1 MSDTTAANKDVAVI
15 DQQKD
20 LAHLSELEVE
30 ITGYKEKFKD
40 LKIEGP
46 EDKDGYEEVRKA
58 IGVLRPKRTGLEAER
73 KSVVKPYNDF
83 VKHINS
89 QYDVI
94 TTLIQEGPGGELEL
108 KQKKEA
114 VDDIIKQQEEEE
126 ERQKEQKINNRINEL
141 ISKGM
146 AFSGEYY
153 SIAAPELGIAET
165 SIGVVDIRT
174 MSDDLFE
181 NFRQL
186 VIDKAGK
193 IEAYKAEK
201 ELLEKKAQE
210 EKEAADKKEREEF
223 AAQKKQME
231 EQQAEMQKQQ
241 EEMKAQQDKLDQ
253 QKRDAELREQ
263 QAEQE
268 KVNLVIRNRSAILVG
283 MGLEYNAQGDSFDYS
298 GEVLVA
304 DAPGIADHNDTEWLA
319 LIETLK
325 TTIAKKKAD
334 AEAFL
339 QKQKDDEAERL
350 RLQEQERQAGLKE
363 KDKMKEYIN
372 ALLSVPAPEFN
383 TKAWKAKLGMVRD
396 FINDNLPV

>member
-1 MSDTTAANKDVAVI
+1 MEATANKDVAVI

-40 LKIEGP
+40 LKIDGP
-46 EDKDGYEEVRKA
+46 EDKEGYEEVRKA

-83 VKHINS
+83 VKHIN
-89 QYDVI
+89 QKYDVI

-114 VDDIIKQQEEEE
+114 IDKIVEKQKAEEDRLAEE
-126 ERQKEQKINNRINEL
+126 KINNRINEL
-141 ISKGM
+141 LKYMNFDGS
-146 AFSGEYY
+146 YY
-153 SIAAPELGIAET
+153 SIKDESIGISET
-165 SIGVVDIRT
+165 SIGVVEIRT
-174 MSDDLFE
+174 MSDDLFAQ
-181 NFRQL
+181 FLQM
-186 VIDKAGK
+186 VIEKANK
-193 IEAYKAEK
+193 IAAEKKRLEDIAAKEKAEK
-201 ELLEKKAQE
+201 E
-210 EKEAADKKEREEF
+210 EKERQEREEF
-223 AAQKKQME
+223 DRKKKLLDEQEAKMK
-231 EQQAEMQKQQ
+231 EQQQQ
-241 EEMKAQQDKLDQ
+241 MKEQQDKLDQ
-253 QKRDAELREQ
+253 QKREAEQREQ
-263 QAEQE
+263 QAQQE
-268 KVNLVIRNRSAILVG
+268 KINNIIRNRSAILVG
-283 MGLEYNAQGDSFDYS
+283 MGLEYNSQGDSFDYS

-304 DAPGIADHNDTEWLA
+304 DAPSIADHNDTEWLG

-325 TTIAKKKAD
+325 STIAKKKLD
-334 AEAFL
+334 AEEFL
-339 QKQKDDEAERL
+339 KEQQKKE
-350 RLQEQERQAGLKE
+350 QEKLDQQEKERQAGLKE